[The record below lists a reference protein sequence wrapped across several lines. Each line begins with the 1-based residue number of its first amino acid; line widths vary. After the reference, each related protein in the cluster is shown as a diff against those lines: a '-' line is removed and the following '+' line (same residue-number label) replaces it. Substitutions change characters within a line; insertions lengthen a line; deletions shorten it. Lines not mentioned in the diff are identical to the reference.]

1 MTELPAQRSH
11 SAVVKTHTGL
21 HILWAIRENINN
33 NDNDNKGKPGE
44 ERSWYLRFFFSSCA
58 SMSFSQQ
65 PSTTLSADRG
75 MDKSMT

>member
-1 MTELPAQRSH
+1 MTELSAQRSH

-44 ERSWYLRFFFSSCA
+44 ERSFFFPLVCKHVFFSTAIHYIA
-58 SMSFSQQ
+58 SRS
-65 PSTTLSADRG
+65 RNG
-75 MDKSMT
+75 

>member
-44 ERSWYLRFFFSSCA
+44 ERSWYLRFFFPRVQACL
-58 SMSFSQQ
+58 FLNNHQLHCRQ
-65 PSTTLSADRG
+65 IEKWINR
-75 MDKSMT
+75 

>member
-33 NDNDNKGKPGE
+33 NDNDNKGKKKKGH
-44 ERSWYLRFFFSSCA
+44 FFPSCA

-65 PSTTLSADRG
+65 PSTTLPADRG

>member
-1 MTELPAQRSH
+1 MTELQAQRSH

-44 ERSWYLRFFFSSCA
+44 ERSFFPPSCA

-65 PSTTLSADRG
+65 PSTTLPAD
-75 MDKSMT
+75 

>member
-44 ERSWYLRFFFSSCA
+44 ERSFFFPRVQACL
-58 SMSFSQQ
+58 FLNNHPLHCRQIEEWIN
-65 PSTTLSADRG
+65 R
-75 MDKSMT
+75 